1 MLIDEKHVTRRKAIQ
16 LGAKWVA
23 VTALGSLFIPLPSVA
38 KRNENDVPVFDVLK
52 YGAVGDG
59 KTLDTAAIQKAIN
72 EAAATGKEARVL
84 VPDGRK
90 YLIGTLELKGNIDFH
105 LQGNAELFVS
115 TNKEHYVGDT
125 AITANKAHH
134 LKITGTGSINGRA
147 LEFMSHYEKENEW
160 WIPKDWRPKLFILT
174 SCNNLQ
180 ISGITI
186 AKAPNW
192 SLHMLGCENV
202 LIDGIKILNNLDV
215 PNCDGIDPD
224 HCRNV
229 EIRNCHII
237 CGDDAIVVKATRQNE
252 DYGPSANIR
261 VRDCILETQDSGL
274 KIGTETTQDIYNIRF
289 QRCQIKTGCRGLT
302 IQLRDEGNV
311 HHIEFSDITFVSRY
325 HSDPWWG
332 RGEAISLTAIPRTPQ
347 SKIGTIHDIL
357 IKNVKGR
364 AENSVR
370 LNGTKES
377 RIRNVK
383 LENVEITMDRWTR
396 YPGNLFDNR
405 PTTAYPPI
413 EQHGN
418 PGYYIRYADNVEL
431 NNCSVQWGNNIPD
444 YFTHALEAHN
454 VTNLQMKKFKGVAAH
469 PNRDK
474 AVQIS

>member
-1 MLIDEKHVTRRKAIQ
+1 MGSVIMPFPTVGQRREK
-16 LGAKWVA
+16 
-23 VTALGSLFIPLPSVA
+23 
-38 KRNENDVPVFDVLK
+38 DVPVFDVLK

-72 EAAATGKEARVL
+72 EAAAIGKGARVL

-325 HSDPWWG
+325 
-332 RGEAISLTAIPRTPQ
+332 
-347 SKIGTIHDIL
+347 
-357 IKNVKGR
+357 
-364 AENSVR
+364 
-370 LNGTKES
+370 
-377 RIRNVK
+377 
-383 LENVEITMDRWTR
+383 
-396 YPGNLFDNR
+396 
-405 PTTAYPPI
+405 
-413 EQHGN
+413 
-418 PGYYIRYADNVEL
+418 
-431 NNCSVQWGNNIPD
+431 
-444 YFTHALEAHN
+444 
-454 VTNLQMKKFKGVAAH
+454 
-469 PNRDK
+469 
-474 AVQIS
+474 

>member
-1 MLIDEKHVTRRKAIQ
+1 MGSVIMPFPTVGQRREK
-16 LGAKWVA
+16 
-23 VTALGSLFIPLPSVA
+23 
-38 KRNENDVPVFDVLK
+38 DVPVFDVLK

-202 LIDGIKILNNLDV
+202 
-215 PNCDGIDPD
+215 
-224 HCRNV
+224 
-229 EIRNCHII
+229 
-237 CGDDAIVVKATRQNE
+237 
-252 DYGPSANIR
+252 
-261 VRDCILETQDSGL
+261 
-274 KIGTETTQDIYNIRF
+274 
-289 QRCQIKTGCRGLT
+289 
-302 IQLRDEGNV
+302 
-311 HHIEFSDITFVSRY
+311 
-325 HSDPWWG
+325 
-332 RGEAISLTAIPRTPQ
+332 
-347 SKIGTIHDIL
+347 
-357 IKNVKGR
+357 
-364 AENSVR
+364 
-370 LNGTKES
+370 
-377 RIRNVK
+377 
-383 LENVEITMDRWTR
+383 
-396 YPGNLFDNR
+396 
-405 PTTAYPPI
+405 
-413 EQHGN
+413 
-418 PGYYIRYADNVEL
+418 
-431 NNCSVQWGNNIPD
+431 
-444 YFTHALEAHN
+444 
-454 VTNLQMKKFKGVAAH
+454 
-469 PNRDK
+469 
-474 AVQIS
+474 